1 MMQKAIKLI
10 SLVMASVMVVILFS
24 AAPST
29 AASKKPKLISS
40 VEMQKY
46 DKATKKWETT
56 SRTEYKYNKKGDP
69 IQIDWTSYT
78 GWGYSTKT
86 IDYHYRKNGK
96 RKYATFKGT
105 GREWDS
111 FGGEYSNYTDK
122 GKITYN
128 KYGHRTKEKY
138 KHSTKRDNGAGGS
151 IYVTDKCKHKKYL
164 FYLDGIDLSDHAKTK
179 ISTYKKG
186 ILKKI
191 KIKYEDSKWR
201 TRFTFLKKGL
211 LKKALDSKYKYT
223 YYKGT
228 GLVKTIRDSSEPNER
243 RVIKYSKK
251 SMGKMRY
258 NAMINSLVESNN
270 FIWY

>member
-128 KYGHRTKEKY
+128 KYGHRTKENINIPPNAIMGPEAA
-138 KHSTKRDNGAGGS
+138 STLQISANIRNTCS
-151 IYVTDKCKHKKYL
+151 IWT
-164 FYLDGIDLSDHAKTK
+164 
-179 ISTYKKG
+179 
-186 ILKKI
+186 ILILTTMPKPK
-191 KIKYEDSKWR
+191 
-201 TRFTFLKKGL
+201 
-211 LKKALDSKYKYT
+211 
-223 YYKGT
+223 
-228 GLVKTIRDSSEPNER
+228 
-243 RVIKYSKK
+243 
-251 SMGKMRY
+251 
-258 NAMINSLVESNN
+258 
-270 FIWY
+270 